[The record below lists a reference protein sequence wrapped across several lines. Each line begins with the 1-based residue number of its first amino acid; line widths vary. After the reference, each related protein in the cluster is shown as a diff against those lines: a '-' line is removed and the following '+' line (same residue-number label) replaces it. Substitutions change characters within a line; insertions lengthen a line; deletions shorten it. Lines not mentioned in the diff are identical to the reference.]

1 MVSMLVTEQFE
12 LLIRNLKF
20 PRIPQ
25 GLVRSVLFG
34 NDEYLK
40 TLPALWVYLLD
51 SSVHVFFIV
60 VYIDNS
66 VDFEHDIMSLA
77 HLSELLEL
85 LQVLPCATANLD
97 IRLFIE
103 GVTGY
108 GHDID
113 ISAVFG
119 EPSVGDLAAIGDD
132 RHGLKVKRFFAVF
145 GQLTQKLSF
154 QEGFA
159 TSEVDLFHPC
169 VFQK

>member
-1 MVSMLVTEQFE
+1 MVSMLVTEQLK

-25 GLVRSVLFG
+25 GLVRSIFFG

-40 TLPALWVYLLD
+40 TLPALWVYLRD
-51 SSVHVFFIV
+51 SSVHIFFIV
-60 VYIDNS
+60 VYIDNG

-77 HLSELLEL
+77 HLSKLLEL
-85 LQVLPCATANLD
+85 LQVFPCATANLD
-97 IRLFIE
+97 ICFFVE

-119 EPSVGDLAAIGDD
+119 EPFVGDLAAICDD
-132 RHGLKVKRFFAVF
+132 RYGLKVKRFLAVF
-145 GQLTQKLSF
+145 GQLAQKLGF

-159 TSEVDLFHPC
+159 ASEVDLFHPC